1 MYLSVH
7 FASIYHLGENVELI
21 RGTPCLLNIER
32 AHLFYKVFMQGD
44 LLSCDELLT
53 QAGMLQS
60 ID

>member
-1 MYLSVH
+1 MYPSIP
-7 FASIYHLGENVELI
+7 FASIDHLVENVELI
-21 RGTPCLLNIER
+21 RGTPCLFNIER
-32 AHLFYKVFMQGD
+32 ALLFYKKFMQGD